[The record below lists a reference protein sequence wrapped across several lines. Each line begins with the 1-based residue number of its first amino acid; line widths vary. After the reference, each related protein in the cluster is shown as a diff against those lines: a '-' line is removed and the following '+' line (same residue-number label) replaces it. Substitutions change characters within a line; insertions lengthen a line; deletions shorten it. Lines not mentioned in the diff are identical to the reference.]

1 MYPSSRRFRCDLDTF
16 PVCRVVNR
24 VIREDTRKDSMY
36 IDTALKDEEDKKDLG
51 GRTHTDD
58 EGVYGHSM
66 TRHDGRGRRLDFVPS
81 VCKRRGESDSRPPLG
96 LSLPPLLDL
105 IMHDGQPSRP
115 LLCQPTS
122 HENLR
127 DTTSTAPPPVMNDDD
142 APPPEGRSDDRPAT
156 PPKPSHNEAQ
166 KEFRITA
173 SYYGSSARLEVPHH
187 VWVGATVLSLLNMFH
202 SDFLRVFFE
211 HFRALLEEANDE
223 AYVCRLPDYVRWIRS
238 MYMFV
243 RVERPRGSKRFVLGY
258 VKCDW
263 AFSFALRLEQMR
275 LRLNCIPPVVLTKVE
290 VEENKAL
297 RLACVGETDYER
309 ALAKHSDTR
318 VDGTL
323 LTPLSAAIYGKDE
336 ESAMV
341 LLDGGDDPNE
351 VDGNGMNALHRAAV
365 KGCRPPLFQRVVAR
379 IHDVNTVDNDGWTAL
394 MFAAWHNHLDVVISL
409 MNHPRI
415 DLNVQNCYNNTALH
429 RAVRYNH
436 PAIVSQLLSDDKNR
450 WMLVSKIEN
459 RTALTLAVDRGAF

>member
-1 MYPSSRRFRCDLDTF
+1 MDTASHDTTDEEEDLTSSR
-16 PVCRVVNR
+16 VCVQA
-24 VIREDTRKDSMY
+24 E
-36 IDTALKDEEDKKDLG
+36 
-51 GRTHTDD
+51 
-58 EGVYGHSM
+58 
-66 TRHDGRGRRLDFVPS
+66 
-81 VCKRRGESDSRPPLG
+81 GESDSRLPLG

-105 IMHDGQPSRP
+105 IMHDGQSSRP

-122 HENLR
+122 HESLKN
-127 DTTSTAPPPVMNDDD
+127 TTFTAPPLVMNEDD
-142 APPPEGRSDDRPAT
+142 APPEGRSDDRPAT

-223 AYVCRLPDYVRWIRS
+223 AYVCRLADYVRWIRS

-309 ALAKHSDTR
+309 ALARYRNKN
-318 VDGTL
+318 GL
-323 LTPLSAAIYGKDE
+323 ALNAALEAKDE

-351 VDGNGMNALHRAAV
+351 VDGVGENALHTAAW

-379 IHDVNTVDNDGWTAL
+379 IHDVNTVNNWGSCVRRLTHGSTAL
-394 MFAAWHNHLDVVISL
+394 MFAAENNQLDVVISL

-415 DLNVQNCYNNTALH
+415 DLNVQHRINNYTALH
-429 RAVRYNH
+429 CAVSHNH
-436 PAIVSQLLSDDKNR
+436 PAIVSQLLSDDKMDASLKDYSN
-450 WMLVSKIEN
+450 N
-459 RTALTLAVDRGAF
+459 TALKLAIVREHAECVTILRQHGAPE

>member
-1 MYPSSRRFRCDLDTF
+1 
-16 PVCRVVNR
+16 
-24 VIREDTRKDSMY
+24 
-36 IDTALKDEEDKKDLG
+36 
-51 GRTHTDD
+51 
-58 EGVYGHSM
+58 
-66 TRHDGRGRRLDFVPS
+66 
-81 VCKRRGESDSRPPLG
+81 
-96 LSLPPLLDL
+96 
-105 IMHDGQPSRP
+105 
-115 LLCQPTS
+115 
-122 HENLR
+122 
-127 DTTSTAPPPVMNDDD
+127 MNEDD
-142 APPPEGRSDDRPAT
+142 APPPEGRSDDCTAT

-166 KEFRITA
+166 KEFRITE

-263 AFSFALRLEQMR
+263 AFSFALRFEQMR

-309 ALAKHSDTR
+309 ALAR
-318 VDGTL
+318 YRNENGRP
-323 LTPLSAAIYGKDE
+323 PLVAALRAKDE

-351 VDGNGMNALHRAAV
+351 VDGRGWNALHMAAW

-379 IHDVNTVDNDGWTAL
+379 IHDVNTVTYGGRTAL
-394 MFAAWHNHLDVVISL
+394 IWAAWNNQLDVVISL
-409 MNHPRI
+409 MNHPGI
-415 DLNVQNCYNNTALH
+415 DLNVQCGFNYTALH
-429 RAVRYNH
+429 FAVANNH
-436 PAIVSQLLSDDKNR
+436 PAIVSQLLSDDKMDASLKDDDN
-450 WMLVSKIEN
+450 K
-459 RTALTLAVDRGAF
+459 TALKCAIDWGRAECVTILRQHGAPE

>member
-1 MYPSSRRFRCDLDTF
+1 
-16 PVCRVVNR
+16 
-24 VIREDTRKDSMY
+24 
-36 IDTALKDEEDKKDLG
+36 
-51 GRTHTDD
+51 
-58 EGVYGHSM
+58 
-66 TRHDGRGRRLDFVPS
+66 
-81 VCKRRGESDSRPPLG
+81 
-96 LSLPPLLDL
+96 
-105 IMHDGQPSRP
+105 
-115 LLCQPTS
+115 
-122 HENLR
+122 
-127 DTTSTAPPPVMNDDD
+127 MNEDD

-223 AYVCRLPDYVRWIRS
+223 AFVSRLADYVRWIRS

-309 ALAKHSDTR
+309 ALAR
-318 VDGTL
+318 YRNENGRP
-323 LTPLSAAIYGKDE
+323 PLVAALRAKDE

-351 VDGNGMNALHRAAV
+351 VDGRGRNALHTAAW
-365 KGCRPPLFQRVVAR
+365 KGCRPPLLQRVLAR
-379 IHDVNTVDNDGWTAL
+379 IHDVNAGDNDGMTAL
-394 MFAAWHNHLDVVISL
+394 IFAAWNNHLDVLISL
-409 MNHPRI
+409 LNHPGI
-415 DLNVQNCYNNTALH
+415 DVNVQDSDNWTALH
-429 RAVRYNH
+429 CAVGRNH
-436 PAIVSQLLSDDKNR
+436 PAIVSQLLSDDNINVNLKNNR
-450 WMLVSKIEN
+450 N
-459 RTALTLAVDRGAF
+459 RTPLKCAIDRDNHECVKILQDYGAKEE

>member
-1 MYPSSRRFRCDLDTF
+1 
-16 PVCRVVNR
+16 
-24 VIREDTRKDSMY
+24 
-36 IDTALKDEEDKKDLG
+36 
-51 GRTHTDD
+51 
-58 EGVYGHSM
+58 
-66 TRHDGRGRRLDFVPS
+66 
-81 VCKRRGESDSRPPLG
+81 
-96 LSLPPLLDL
+96 
-105 IMHDGQPSRP
+105 
-115 LLCQPTS
+115 
-122 HENLR
+122 
-127 DTTSTAPPPVMNDDD
+127 MNEDD

-156 PPKPSHNEAQ
+156 SPKPSHNEAQ

-223 AYVCRLPDYVRWIRS
+223 AFVSRLPDYVRWIRS

-318 VDGTL
+318 VYYTL

-341 LLDGGDDPNE
+341 LMDGGDDPNE
-351 VDGNGMNALHRAAV
+351 VDGNGRNALHIAAV

-379 IHDVNTVDNDGWTAL
+379 IHDVNTVDNYDGWTAL
-394 MFAAWHNHLDVVISL
+394 MIAVQNNQLGVVMSL
-409 MNHPRI
+409 MNHPGI
-415 DLNVQNCYNNTALH
+415 DLNVQDRDNWTALH
-429 RAVRYNH
+429 WAVCNNH
-436 PAIVSQLLSDDKNR
+436 PAIVSQLLSDDKMDASLKSRFN
-450 WMLVSKIEN
+450 N
-459 RTALTLAVDRGAF
+459 RTALKLAIVVGRAECVTILRQHGAPE

>member
-1 MYPSSRRFRCDLDTF
+1 
-16 PVCRVVNR
+16 
-24 VIREDTRKDSMY
+24 
-36 IDTALKDEEDKKDLG
+36 
-51 GRTHTDD
+51 
-58 EGVYGHSM
+58 
-66 TRHDGRGRRLDFVPS
+66 
-81 VCKRRGESDSRPPLG
+81 
-96 LSLPPLLDL
+96 
-105 IMHDGQPSRP
+105 
-115 LLCQPTS
+115 
-122 HENLR
+122 
-127 DTTSTAPPPVMNDDD
+127 MNEDD
-142 APPPEGRSDDRPAT
+142 APPPEGCSDDRPAT

-202 SDFLRVFFE
+202 SGFLRVFFE

-223 AYVCRLPDYVRWIRS
+223 AYVCRLADYVRWIRS

-263 AFSFALRLEQMR
+263 AFSFALRFEQMR

-318 VDGTL
+318 TRGSTL

-351 VDGNGMNALHRAAV
+351 VDGNGRNALHMAAW

-379 IHDVNTVDNDGWTAL
+379 IHDVNTVDNVGLTAL
-394 MFAAWHNHLDVVISL
+394 MFAAQNNQLGVVISL
-409 MNHPRI
+409 MNHPGI
-415 DLNVQNCYNNTALH
+415 DLNVQGGYYNSTALH
-429 RAVRYNH
+429 RAVEMNY
-436 PAIVSQLLSDDKNR
+436 PIILAKLLSDDRVDTSLKDKYNYTPLGYSIDIGR
-450 WMLVSKIEN
+450 YKCVKILREH
-459 RTALTLAVDRGAF
+459 GAPE

>member
-1 MYPSSRRFRCDLDTF
+1 
-16 PVCRVVNR
+16 
-24 VIREDTRKDSMY
+24 
-36 IDTALKDEEDKKDLG
+36 
-51 GRTHTDD
+51 
-58 EGVYGHSM
+58 
-66 TRHDGRGRRLDFVPS
+66 
-81 VCKRRGESDSRPPLG
+81 
-96 LSLPPLLDL
+96 
-105 IMHDGQPSRP
+105 
-115 LLCQPTS
+115 
-122 HENLR
+122 
-127 DTTSTAPPPVMNDDD
+127 MNEDD
-142 APPPEGRSDDRPAT
+142 APPEGRSDDRPAT

-166 KEFRITA
+166 KKIRITA

-318 VDGTL
+318 VYGTL

-351 VDGNGMNALHRAAV
+351 VDGNGRNALHIAAW

-379 IHDVNTVDNDGWTAL
+379 IHDVNTVTNGRWTAL
-394 MFAAWHNHLDVVISL
+394 VYAARNNQLDVVISL
-409 MNHPRI
+409 MNHPGI
-415 DLNVQNCYNNTALH
+415 DLNVQDRINNFTALH
-429 RAVRYNH
+429 CAVSRNH
-436 PAIVSQLLSDDKNR
+436 PAIVSQLLSDDKMDASLKDNDN
-450 WMLVSKIEN
+450 K
-459 RTALTLAVDRGAF
+459 TALKMAIDRIHAQCVTILRQHGAPE

>member
-1 MYPSSRRFRCDLDTF
+1 
-16 PVCRVVNR
+16 
-24 VIREDTRKDSMY
+24 
-36 IDTALKDEEDKKDLG
+36 
-51 GRTHTDD
+51 
-58 EGVYGHSM
+58 
-66 TRHDGRGRRLDFVPS
+66 
-81 VCKRRGESDSRPPLG
+81 
-96 LSLPPLLDL
+96 
-105 IMHDGQPSRP
+105 
-115 LLCQPTS
+115 
-122 HENLR
+122 
-127 DTTSTAPPPVMNDDD
+127 MNEDD
-142 APPPEGRSDDRPAT
+142 APPEGRSDDRPAT

-223 AYVCRLPDYVRWIRS
+223 AYVCRLADYVRWIRS

-263 AFSFALRLEQMR
+263 AFSFALRFEQMR

-309 ALAKHSDTR
+309 ALARHSDEN
-318 VDGTL
+318 GMP
-323 LTPLSAAIYGKDE
+323 PLVAALRAKDE

-351 VDGNGMNALHRAAV
+351 VDGDGRNALHNAA
-365 KGCRPPLFQRVVAR
+365 
-379 IHDVNTVDNDGWTAL
+379 
-394 MFAAWHNHLDVVISL
+394 
-409 MNHPRI
+409 
-415 DLNVQNCYNNTALH
+415 
-429 RAVRYNH
+429 
-436 PAIVSQLLSDDKNR
+436 
-450 WMLVSKIEN
+450 
-459 RTALTLAVDRGAF
+459 

>member
-1 MYPSSRRFRCDLDTF
+1 
-16 PVCRVVNR
+16 
-24 VIREDTRKDSMY
+24 
-36 IDTALKDEEDKKDLG
+36 
-51 GRTHTDD
+51 
-58 EGVYGHSM
+58 
-66 TRHDGRGRRLDFVPS
+66 
-81 VCKRRGESDSRPPLG
+81 
-96 LSLPPLLDL
+96 
-105 IMHDGQPSRP
+105 
-115 LLCQPTS
+115 
-122 HENLR
+122 
-127 DTTSTAPPPVMNDDD
+127 MNEDD

-223 AYVCRLPDYVRWIRS
+223 AYVCRLADYVRWIRS

-263 AFSFALRLEQMR
+263 AFSFALRFEQMR

-309 ALAKHSDTR
+309 ALAR
-318 VDGTL
+318 YRNENGEP
-323 LTPLSAAIYGKDE
+323 PLNAALEAKDE

-351 VDGNGMNALHRAAV
+351 VDGNGQNALHRAAW

-379 IHDVNTVDNDGWTAL
+379 IHDVNTVTNDGLTAL
-394 MFAAWHNHLDVVISL
+394 MYAAANNQLDVVISL

-415 DLNVQNCYNNTALH
+415 DLNVQHRYNSTALH
-429 RAVRYNH
+429 LAVYHNH
-436 PAIVSQLLSDDKNR
+436 PAIVSQLLSDDKIDASLKNNDN
-450 WMLVSKIEN
+450 K
-459 RTALTLAVDRGAF
+459 TALKMAIDRGRAECVTILRQHGAPE